1 MQASA
6 LQSELRG
13 ICEAAVTEGA
23 MQQLRRLDAEAVE
36 EQLQELALVGRQ
48 AAATLASQARAL
60 SARACLLIR
69 LTY

>member
-1 MQASA
+1 
-6 LQSELRG
+6 
-13 ICEAAVTEGA
+13 

-48 AAATLASQARAL
+48 AAATLASQARGL